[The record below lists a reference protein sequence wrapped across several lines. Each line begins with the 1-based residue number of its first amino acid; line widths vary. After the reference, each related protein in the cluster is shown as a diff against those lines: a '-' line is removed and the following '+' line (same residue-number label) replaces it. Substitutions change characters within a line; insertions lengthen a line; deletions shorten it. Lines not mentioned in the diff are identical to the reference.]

1 MSKSSPW
8 RSPIVRVWA
17 GLLLL
22 FFIAN
27 GVFIYLA
34 LSSNPGLVIDNYY
47 DRGQDYEKHMLKRRA
62 EDPGWNMRIE
72 LVGSPVQDKVSAI
85 RFHLS
90 DKAGQLLI
98 PETVTLYAYRPSDS
112 KADFE
117 LPMLELQTGTYEA
130 DVAFPM
136 PGIWD
141 LLIVVAKDEAEFS
154 EALRVNIAKTPD

>member
-8 RSPIVRVWA
+8 RSPVVRVWA

-34 LSSNPGLVIDNYY
+34 LNSNPGLVIDNYY
-47 DRGQDYEKHMLKRRA
+47 DRGQDYEKNMLKRRA

-72 LVGSPVQDKVSAI
+72 LVASPVQDKAGAI

-90 DKAGQLLI
+90 DKSGRLLV
-98 PETVTLYAYRPSDS
+98 PETVRLFAYRPSNS

-117 LPMLELQTGTYEA
+117 LPMLELQTGTYQA
-130 DVAFPM
+130 DVVFPL

-141 LLIVVAKDEAEFS
+141 LLIVVAKEGAEFS
-154 EALRVNIAKTPD
+154 EALRVNVARTPD

>member
-8 RSPIVRVWA
+8 RSPLIMVWS

-27 GVFIYLA
+27 GIFIYLA
-34 LSSNPGLVIDNYY
+34 LTSNPGLVVDNYY
-47 DRGQDYEKHMLKRRA
+47 ERGQDYENNMLKRLA

-72 LVGSPVQDKVSAI
+72 LVVLPVEGQSGQI

-90 DKAGQLLI
+90 DKAGQLLL
-98 PETVTLYAYRPSDS
+98 PDSVTLYAYRPANV
-112 KADFE
+112 KGDFE
-117 LPMLELQTGTYEA
+117 AVMSELNIGTYQA

-136 PGIWD
+136 PGLWD
-141 LLIVVAKDEAEFS
+141 LLVVVDKGDSEYS
-154 EALRVNIAKTPD
+154 EALRINVSKQP